1 MKLLMYGVNQET
13 VMKEDIQ
20 KYLLSDEEKK
30 NQMIDI
36 SKIEGVAEVVI
47 FSDDFRNEYFLY
59 VDEEI
64 FSHGEFLR
72 YIAEKTSKTLQEVI
86 LETYSKFN
94 DDVLRHLYELT
105 TGYLSNPM
113 GSFKDLGTAE
123 RTLEFAKT
131 FHMGGP
137 IVDKMFNRAIYL
149 GYTLKLND
157 EIKPL
162 NQSHISNYIT
172 LLKKYVSDFSK
183 KNYLISGNDD
193 EVYFLTKLLLFAE
206 AQTVTII
213 QKDEEES
220 LLQFNHIKKFFN
232 ESELSRISPMV
243 QKSLYYRLAK
253 MDVAI
258 IDAADINIFD
268 REIQEEVSV
277 IRQTKKVQYLVDTTE
292 NENDDSIFSIVD
304 FKYIDGKTRIT
315 YNEEEEE
322 AALAT
327 YEEELSIEIDD
338 FMNFLQG
345 EQASETIEKNEIS
358 Y

>member
-1 MKLLMYGVNQET
+1 
-13 VMKEDIQ
+13 
-20 KYLLSDEEKK
+20 
-30 NQMIDI
+30 
-36 SKIEGVAEVVI
+36 
-47 FSDDFRNEYFLY
+47 
-59 VDEEI
+59 
-64 FSHGEFLR
+64 
-72 YIAEKTSKTLQEVI
+72 
-86 LETYSKFN
+86 
-94 DDVLRHLYELT
+94 
-105 TGYLSNPM
+105 M

-277 IRQTKKVQYLVDTTE
+277 VEENISQVEEAPETEVQLEAV
-292 NENDDSIFSIVD
+292 
-304 FKYIDGKTRIT
+304 
-315 YNEEEEE
+315 NEEIVQKQEPTKEEME
-322 AALAT
+322 AQINAHT
-327 YEEELSIEIDD
+327 
-338 FMNFLQG
+338 
-345 EQASETIEKNEIS
+345 S
-358 Y
+358 YTRTFY